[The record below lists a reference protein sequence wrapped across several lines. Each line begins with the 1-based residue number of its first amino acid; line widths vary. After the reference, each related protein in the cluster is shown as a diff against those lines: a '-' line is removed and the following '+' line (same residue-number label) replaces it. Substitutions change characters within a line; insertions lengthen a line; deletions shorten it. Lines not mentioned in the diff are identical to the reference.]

1 MDYLLLIISIP
12 IMFISIRGVIRG
24 YNDQNSFKKHQIY
37 ITDVLGMVCGIG
49 LFLLAILRL
58 IGFDIK

>member
-1 MDYLLLIISIP
+1 
-12 IMFISIRGVIRG
+12 MFISIRGVIRG

-49 LFLLAILRL
+49 LFRLAILRL